1 MKLSFIK
8 GISPA
13 VVLLFA
19 VMLTTSNSLFGQSI
33 FAGRGLEVIRSSAA
47 ELVVSYTP
55 QFEKLDTII
64 TSSGEQTIL
73 PRIQGAVISPAKY
86 GAPSLL
92 TVSAPIAIPS
102 PSDFTITNI
111 QTIGVRRIAQKMS
124 PTPTPHRNGEFHESV
139 YELRPEL
146 YQTVTSK
153 DWVNLTYGG
162 IARNKYIADLSIV
175 AARYDA
181 ASQTVELPTKIIVTI
196 RFASGKS
203 VVASGKDDYSVF
215 QVLNNEQSKTWRVN
229 QTTLAKLSDDTKTLS
244 AGKWVKITIESEGIY
259 KIDASMLSKY
269 GLNLTASDVPTIKV
283 FGNGGKLMTE
293 DASLS
298 LKNKLQE
305 QPIIVRTKPNGE
317 LDAILFYASGPN
329 GFEYKNNSFSH
340 YTNPYSTTSSYLIT
354 VGGQAGI
361 RATESE
367 APVNPITNRPTSY
380 TARLFNEEELTNAFI
395 IPSGRTWFGRTVDNS
410 LPQIF
415 TTPLQNLVRSGDIL
429 YKYAVAHRSAKNGSF
444 AIAENGTLLENVEIP
459 GVNPSNSSSNYTESY
474 SEVSSAK
481 IPASTIAS
489 DNRSV
494 LKFTYSN
501 TGSTSASGLMD
512 WFEIHYP
519 RECVAINNEIEFL
532 SDLSLNG
539 GTEYSFNGF
548 SGEIFGFDVTDRT
561 QPKMLK
567 NFASTGGMFIV
578 RTDIPTAAPK
588 RFYISSTIKTP
599 RLLETA
605 DIADLRSNFAN
616 TDVVVITNKSLLE
629 SAVKFKEYRESQK
642 ELSVSVVTTEQIFN
656 EFSGGMTDVTAI
668 RDFLAFAYANWSNK
682 PKYVLLWGDGHS
694 DYKNIQTQETNFVP
708 PYESEYFDGPF
719 DETGTYTTDD
729 YFARVAGNDRKVDM
743 AISRIP
749 IPTPEMGQWIVE
761 KIKRYETESTHGEWQ
776 STVTLVADD
785 GLTTLTDDGTEHTQ
799 GSEDLAIYSIPDDMQ
814 KHKVYLAEYPVE
826 NVPNGRRKPAVTA
839 QLLNEVNTN
848 GSVLLSWVG
857 HGSPRVWAHE
867 LIFERETTIP
877 QMTNMNKLFFL
888 TAATCDFAR
897 FDDGDHQSGAEELVF
912 SKVGGAIGV
921 FAASRPV
928 FSSENKQIA
937 ALFYKFLFTRGADG
951 KYLRL
956 GDIMYNVKQE
966 RNSLNDEKY
975 FLLGDPTMRLLFPED
990 IVRIDAING
999 KPVTDSVPMMPL
1011 LKALSTVTIEG
1022 SITTSKSPAVDTSF
1036 NGTALI
1042 TLDDSDIDARVVDE
1056 ADDVTHSILKTGG
1069 TLNRSAYRVKNGLF
1083 KAEFV
1088 MPMDLSFTNK
1098 QGRLYAYA
1106 FSDTK
1111 TAKGNS
1117 RSFLVGGIIA
1127 DVEHFNDKIGP
1138 SISIFLDDHSF
1149 QAGNL
1154 VRKSPLLLVDL
1165 FDSTGI
1171 NTTGSSIGHKI
1182 EAWFDNDPAPLDL
1195 TPSFSTS
1202 LDDSRRGS
1210 TQKQIFNLTSGSH
1223 SVKVRAWD
1231 VLNNYSET
1239 QTNFRV
1245 ASTDGRIITDNLQC
1259 YPNPSSNGTNI
1270 TFQHNQSQPFTVAIH
1285 IFTVDGRMVKSI
1297 SETIEG
1303 LHTASIPWDG
1313 FDDQGAKVSQGSY
1326 VFTVDVQTMLGDS
1339 EQLFGK
1345 ISIVQ

>member
-1 MKLSFIK
+1 MKLSSIK
-8 GISPA
+8 RTSPVF
-13 VVLLFA
+13 VVLFA
-19 VMLTTSNSLFGQSI
+19 AILVMPSCLFGQSI
-33 FAGRGLEVIRSSAA
+33 FTGRGLEVIRSSAS
-47 ELVVSYTP
+47 ELVISYTP
-55 QFEKLDTII
+55 QFEKLDTIL
-64 TSSGEQTIL
+64 TSSGEQTII
-73 PRIQGAVISPAKY
+73 PRIQGAAISQSNY

-124 PTPTPHRNGEFHESV
+124 PAPTPYRNGEFHEAV

-146 YQTVTSK
+146 YQSAAPK
-153 DWVNLTYGG
+153 DWATLTYGG
-162 IARNKYIADLSIV
+162 IARNKYIADLSII
-175 AARYDA
+175 AARYDGV
-181 ASQTVELPTKIIVTI
+181 SQTVELPSKIIITI
-196 RFASGKS
+196 RFAGGVPVNKQ
-203 VVASGKDDYSVF
+203 GKDDYNVF
-215 QVLNNEQSKTWRVN
+215 QVLNNEQSKSWRIN
-229 QTTLAKLSDDTKTLS
+229 ETSLAKLSDGNKILS

-259 KIDASMLSKY
+259 KIDAAMLSKY
-269 GLNLTASDVPTIKV
+269 GINLTASDVSTIKV
-283 FGNGGKLMTE
+283 FGNGGVLMTE
-293 DASLS
+293 DGSQS
-298 LKNKLQE
+298 LKNKMQE

-317 LDAILFYASGPN
+317 LEAILFYASGPN
-329 GFEYKNNSFSH
+329 GFEYKNNSFIH

-354 VGGQAGI
+354 VGGEAGL
-361 RATESE
+361 RASE
-367 APVNPITNRPTSY
+367 LEEPSTPIVNRPTSY

-415 TTPLQNLVRSGDIL
+415 TTPLQNLVKNGEIL
-429 YKYAVAHRSAKNGSF
+429 YRYAVAHRSAKNGSF
-444 AIAENGTLLENVEIP
+444 AITENGTTLDTVQIP
-459 GVNPSNSSSNYTESY
+459 GVNQNNNSSNYTESY
-474 SEVSSAK
+474 SVVGSAK
-481 IPASTIAS
+481 IPASAIAT

-501 TGSTSASGLMD
+501 TGSSSASGLMD
-512 WFEIHYP
+512 WFEIQYP
-519 RECVAINNEIEFL
+519 RECIAINNEMEFL
-532 SDLSLNG
+532 SDVTLNG
-539 GTEYSFNGF
+539 GTEYSLNGF
-548 SGEIFGFDVTDRT
+548 SGEIFGFDATNRA

-578 RTDIPTAAPK
+578 RSDLAAGTPK
-588 RFYISSTIKTP
+588 RFYISSTLKTP

-605 DIADLRSNFAN
+605 DVADLRSNFAN
-616 TDVVVITNKSLLE
+616 TDVVVITHKSLLE

-668 RDFLAFAYANWSNK
+668 RDFLAFAYTNWSNK

-708 PYESEYFDGPF
+708 PYESEYYDGPF

-729 YFARVAGNDRKVDM
+729 YFARIAGNDRKVDM

-761 KIKRYETESTHGEWQ
+761 KIKHYETESQQGEWQ

-785 GLTTLTDDGTEHTQ
+785 GLTTQTDDGTEHTQ
-799 GSEDLAIYSIPDDMQ
+799 GSEDLSKYSIPEDMQ
-814 KHKVYLAEYPVE
+814 QHKVYLAEYPVE

-877 QMTNMNKLFFL
+877 QMTNLNKLFFL

-912 SKVGGAIGV
+912 SKTGGAIGV

-928 FSSENKQIA
+928 FSYENKQIA
-937 ALFYKFLFTRGADG
+937 ALFYKFLFSRAADG

-966 RNSLNDEKY
+966 RDSQNDEKY
-975 FLLGDPTMRLLFPED
+975 FLLGDPTMRLLFPEN

-999 KPVTDSVPMMPL
+999 QKVTDSIPLMPL

-1022 SITTSKSPAVDTSF
+1022 SIITPKSPAVDTSF

-1042 TLDDSDIDARVVDE
+1042 SLDDSDIDARVEDV
-1056 ADDVTHSILKTGG
+1056 ADGVVHSILKTGG

-1088 MPMDLSFTNK
+1088 MPLDLSFTNK

-1106 FSDTK
+1106 FSDKK
-1111 TAKGNS
+1111 TAKGDS

-1127 DVEHFNDKIGP
+1127 DVEHFNDKNGP
-1138 SISIFLDDHSF
+1138 AISIFLDDRSF

-1182 EAWFDNDPAPLDL
+1182 EAWFDNEPAPLDL
-1195 TPSFSTS
+1195 TPSFTTS
-1202 LDDSRRGS
+1202 LDDSRKGS
-1210 TQKQIFNLTSGSH
+1210 TEKQIFNLAAGNH

-1245 ASTDGRIITDNLQC
+1245 ASTDGRVITDNLQC

-1297 SETIEG
+1297 AQTIEG
-1303 LHTASIPWDG
+1303 LHTASIAWDG
-1313 FDDQGAKVSQGSY
+1313 LDALGAKVSQGSY
-1326 VFTVDVQTMLGDS
+1326 VFTVDVQTILGDS